1 MNSIG
6 LTFTS
11 GELGLAVLA
20 AIVGVAIAWW
30 AYRAIAPQLRASF
43 RNGLAVLRAL
53 ALVGVAFLLARPLL
67 SLAGDAAGRG
77 TVVVL
82 TDLSRSM
89 DLPADSLAAGGTAAR
104 DRAAVAN
111 ESADRA
117 ARALGG
123 RFKVERR
130 AFAASVAPG
139 DSLPG
144 GAREATQLGDALASA
159 LEGVDAP
166 RGIVVVSDGAQTG
179 GRDAVRAA
187 RELGLPVTT
196 VAIGQA
202 PARDI
207 AVLDVLANPTARVG
221 QETPIEVRLAAY
233 GPPRTVR
240 LSVRDG
246 DRVLAGEDVALP
258 GGGAEIS
265 RRLTYRPSRA
275 GLAVFEVLAPAT
287 EGEAEWST
295 VNNRRAYAQ
304 EVLPDRERVLILA
317 GSYHWDWTWARRA
330 IDADSAY
337 AADHRVFAGGA
348 FQRVGRGAPVAAAAT
363 ATGEPAASA
372 TGLPASAAA
381 LRPYAL
387 VALIGV
393 EEGQLPAA
401 TAQALSGYIT
411 AGGSAIVLGG
421 AARNGVLALASGPLG
436 PALGI
441 VRTAGSTSLPEA
453 SAALTESGRASDL
466 VRLDDD
472 PAVNFG
478 LWGALPPLQNVQP
491 LAVSATDRVDVADAG
506 GRFALI
512 AERRVGRGKVV
523 FVNGASTYRWGFSAS
538 DVESGR
544 RYERLWGN
552 LLRALSEPAQS
563 EALRLVPE
571 RPLVSRG
578 EVVRLEAALQD
589 ARFQPVAGARVTA
602 RLSGPQTRDVVLES
616 RGEGAYGAALAGLPP
631 GRYTVNASAQVGG
644 RAAGNANATFWV
656 DAQSAEWQDVA
667 PDPGLLAAVAA
678 ASGGAAVKPGDEGGI
693 PASLTASR
701 PRAGRE
707 RTFRLWE
714 SPIAFALI
722 ASLLSA
728 EWWFRRRRGLA

>member
-1 MNSIG
+1 MNPIG

-11 GELGLAVLA
+11 GEIGLAALA
-20 AIVGVAIAWW
+20 AVAGVAIAWW

-89 DLPADSLAAGGTAAR
+89 DLPADSLAAVDGGTPR
-104 DRAAVAN
+104 DRAAVAR
-111 ESADRA
+111 ESAERA
-117 ARALGG
+117 ARALRG

-130 AFAASVAPG
+130 AFAASVATG

-144 GAREATQLGDALASA
+144 GAREATALGDALAA
-159 LEGVDAP
+159 AIEGVDAP

-246 DRVLAGEDVALP
+246 ERVLVGEDVALP
-258 GGGAEIS
+258 GGGAEIT

-275 GLAVFEVLAPAT
+275 GLAVFEVIAPAT
-287 EGEAEWST
+287 AGEAEWSA

-337 AADHRVFAGGA
+337 AADHRVFARGA
-348 FQRVGRGAPVAAAAT
+348 FQRVGAGAPA
-363 ATGEPAASA
+363 ATGEVPASGSA
-372 TGLPASAAA
+372 LPASAAA

-393 EEGQLPAA
+393 EEGQLPAV
-401 TAQALSGYIT
+401 TAQALAAYVT
-411 AGGSAIVLGG
+411 AGGSTIVLGG

-441 VRTAGSTSLPEA
+441 ARTAGSTLLPEA
-453 SAALTESGRASDL
+453 SPALTEAGRASDL

-472 PAVNFG
+472 SAVNFG

-506 GRFALI
+506 GRVALI

-523 FVNGASTYRWGFSAS
+523 FVNGAATYRWGFSAA

-578 EVVRLEAALQD
+578 EVVRLEAALQN

-602 RLSGPQTRDVVLES
+602 RLSGPQSRDIGLES
-616 RGEGAYGAALAGLPP
+616 RGEGAYGAALSGLPP
-631 GRYTVNASAQVGG
+631 GRYTVSANAQVGG
-644 RAAGNANATFWV
+644 RAIGNANATFWV

-667 PDPGLLAAVAA
+667 PDPGLLAAVAV
-678 ASGGAAVKPGDEGGI
+678 ASGGASVKPGDEGGI

-707 RTFRLWE
+707 RTVRLWE
-714 SPIAFALI
+714 SPFAFAMI

>member
-1 MNSIG
+1 MNPIG

-11 GELGLAVLA
+11 GEIGLAALA
-20 AIVGVAIAWW
+20 ALAGVAIAWW

-53 ALVGVAFLLARPLL
+53 ALVGIAFLLARPLL
-67 SLAGDAAGRG
+67 SLAADAAGRG

-89 DLPADSLAAGGTAAR
+89 DLPADSLGAVGGSVS
-104 DRAAVAN
+104 DRAGVAH
-111 ESADRA
+111 ESAERA

-130 AFAASVAPG
+130 AFAASVAVG

-144 GAREATQLGDALASA
+144 GAREATALGDALAA
-159 LEGVDAP
+159 AIEGVDAP

-202 PARDI
+202 PTRDI

-246 DRVLAGEDVALP
+246 ERVLVGEDVALP
-258 GGGAEIS
+258 GGGAEIT

-275 GLAVFEVLAPAT
+275 GLAVFEVIAPAT
-287 EGEAEWST
+287 EGESEWSV

-337 AADHRVFAGGA
+337 AADHRVFARGA
-348 FQRVGRGAPVAAAAT
+348 FQRVGAGAVAMPAT
-363 ATGEPAASA
+363 TTDAPASA
-372 TGLPASAAA
+372 LPASAAA

-393 EEGQLPAA
+393 EEGQLPAT
-401 TAQALSGYIT
+401 TAQALAAYVT
-411 AGGSAIVLGG
+411 AGGSTIVLGG
-421 AARNGVLALASGPLG
+421 AARNGVLALAGGPLG

-441 VRTAGSTSLPEA
+441 ARTAGSTPLPEA
-453 SAALTESGRASDL
+453 APALTEAGRASDL

-506 GRFALI
+506 GRVALI

-523 FVNGASTYRWGFSAS
+523 FVNGAATYRWGFSAA

-616 RGEGAYGAALAGLPP
+616 RGEGAYGAPLSGLPP
-631 GRYTVNASAQVGG
+631 GRYTVSANAQVDG
-644 RAAGNANATFWV
+644 RAAGSASATFWV

-678 ASGGAAVKPGDEGGI
+678 ASGGASVKPGEEGGI
-693 PASLTASR
+693 PASLTAAR

-707 RTFRLWE
+707 RAVRLWE
-714 SPIAFALI
+714 SPFAFAMI